1 MPRSGV
7 RPIAG
12 RLEPVPIIPSG
23 KENMR
28 QGDPQGQRIGP
39 LTRALQKVVEVRPEE
54 VKLLFLSGA
63 YFFLVLTSYYIIRP
77 IRDEMGVAGGVE
89 NLAWLFT
96 GTLVGTL
103 LVHPLFSWTVARY
116 PRKRF
121 IPIAYRFF
129 IINLLIFF
137 VLLRTV
143 PGDAYIWVGRLFF
156 NWTSV
161 FNLFV
166 VSVFWAFMADIF
178 RSEQGKRLFGFI
190 GLGGT
195 LGAILG
201 SAVTAA
207 LAERLGPV
215 NLLLFSALFL
225 ELALRCVR
233 VLGRRVTFQGVGSV
247 ADEEKAI
254 GGGVLAGVTSAFR
267 SPYLLGIILFMFLFT
282 FTSTSM
288 YFQQADIVSR
298 HFQEPGSRTAF
309 FARIDL
315 MVNLLT
321 LFTQAFLTGRIIKW
335 FGLGLALAIL
345 PLVTALGFGILG
357 AIPTLGVLMVVQ
369 TLRRGWNYGLMKPA
383 LEALYTVLPRE
394 DKYKAKNFIDTFV
407 YRAGDQTGAWS
418 YNGLM
423 ATGLSLTALAFLNVP
438 IAGMWM
444 AMGLGLGWA
453 QRRKARTSPGLGDPA
468 PAMAGD

>member
-1 MPRSGV
+1 MSH
-7 RPIAG
+7 
-12 RLEPVPIIPSG
+12 ES
-23 KENMR
+23 ENE
-28 QGDPQGQRIGP
+28 GAPGQVTH
-39 LTRALQKVVEVRPEE
+39 LLQKVVEVRPKEIR
-54 VKLLFLSGA
+54 LLFLSGA

-96 GTLVGTL
+96 GTLVLTL
-103 LVHPLFSWTVARY
+103 LVHPLFTWTVARL
-116 PRKRF
+116 PRKQF

-129 IINLLIFF
+129 ILNLLIFF

-143 PGDAYIWVGRLFF
+143 PEGAYVWIGRLFF

-201 SAVTAA
+201 SFVTAS
-207 LAERLGPV
+207 LAEALGPV
-215 NLLLFSALFL
+215 NLLLLSAFFL

-233 VLGRRVTFQGVGSV
+233 ALGRLVTDQGIR
-247 ADEEKAI
+247 AREDEEKAM
-254 GGGVLAGVTSAFR
+254 GGGILAGITGAFR

-282 FTSTSM
+282 FTTTSM

-298 HFQEPGSRTAF
+298 HFQDPGARTAF
-309 FARIDL
+309 FARINL
-315 MVNLLT
+315 LVNLLT
-321 LFTQAFLTGRIIKW
+321 LLTQAFLTGRIIKW
-335 FGLGLALAIL
+335 FGLGVALAIL
-345 PLVTALGFGILG
+345 PLVTAVGFGVLG
-357 AIPTLGVLMVVQ
+357 AIPTLGVLLVVQ
-369 TLRRGWNYGLMKPA
+369 TFVRGWNYGLMKPA
-383 LEALYTVLPRE
+383 LEALYTVIPRE
-394 DKYKAKNFIDTFV
+394 EKYKAKNFIDTFV

-423 ATGLSLTALAFLNVP
+423 ALGLSLTTVAFVMVP
-438 IAGMWM
+438 VAGLWM
-444 AMGLGLGWA
+444 SMGLGLGWA
-453 QRRKARTSPGLGDPA
+453 QRKREGREETRSSAGLVVA
-468 PAMAGD
+468 PQHS

>member
-1 MPRSGV
+1 MSP
-7 RPIAG
+7 
-12 RLEPVPIIPSG
+12 
-23 KENMR
+23 ENTE
-28 QGDPQGQRIGP
+28 
-39 LTRALQKVVEVRPEE
+39 TRAGGSLTQLLQRVVEVRPEE
-54 VKLLFLSGA
+54 VGVLFLSGA

-96 GTLVGTL
+96 GTLAGTL

-116 PRKRF
+116 PRRLF

-129 IINLLIFF
+129 IFNLLLFF
-137 VLLRTV
+137 LLLRVV
-143 PGDAYIWVGRLFF
+143 PEGAYVWVGRVFF

-201 SAVTAA
+201 SSVTVF
-207 LAERLGPV
+207 LAETIGPV
-215 NLLLFSALFL
+215 NLLLVSAFFL
-225 ELALRCVR
+225 EVALRCVR
-233 VLGRRVTFQGVGSV
+233 ALGRRVTRRGVRP
-247 ADEEKAI
+247 AEDEEKAI
-254 GGGVLAGVTSAFR
+254 GGGVLAGITGALR
-267 SPYLLGIILFMFLFT
+267 SPYLLAIILFIFLFT
-282 FTSTSM
+282 FSSTAM

-298 HFQEPGSRTAF
+298 HFADPGARTAF

-315 MVNLLT
+315 LVNLLT
-321 LFTQAFLTGRIIKW
+321 LLTQAFLTGRIIKW
-335 FGLGLALAIL
+335 FGLGVALAIL

-357 AIPTLGVLMVVQ
+357 AVPTLGVLMVVQ

-394 DKYKAKNFIDTFV
+394 EKYKAKNFIDTFV

-423 ATGLSLTALAFLNVP
+423 TMGLGATALAFMNVP
-438 IAGMWM
+438 VAGIWM
-444 AMGLGLGWA
+444 AIGLGLGWA
-453 QRRKARTSPGLGDPA
+453 QRRRADAGEPGPSPTSPGLA
-468 PAMAGD
+468 QSA

>member
-1 MPRSGV
+1 MKLESPQ
-7 RPIAG
+7 RPDTG
-12 RLEPVPIIPSG
+12 PFCRLL
-23 KENMR
+23 
-28 QGDPQGQRIGP
+28 QR
-39 LTRALQKVVEVRPEE
+39 AVEVRPHE
-54 VKLLFLSGA
+54 VRLLFLSGA

-103 LVHPLFSWTVARY
+103 LVHPLFTWTVARY
-116 PRKRF
+116 PRKKF
-121 IPIAYRFF
+121 IPFAYRFF
-129 IINLLIFF
+129 ILNLLLFF
-137 VLLRTV
+137 VLLKTV
-143 PGDAYIWVGRLFF
+143 PEGAYVWVGRLFF

-201 SAVTAA
+201 SSVTAF
-207 LAERLGPV
+207 LAETLGPV
-215 NLLLFSALFL
+215 NLLLLSALSL

-233 VLGRRVTFQGVGSV
+233 ALGRRVTTEGIGSV
-247 ADEEKAI
+247 EDEEVAM
-254 GGGVLAGVTSAFR
+254 GGGVLAGITGAFR
-267 SPYLLGIILFMFLFT
+267 SPYLLAIILFMFLFT

-298 HFQEPGSRTAF
+298 HFGEPGARTAF

-315 MVNLLT
+315 LVNLLT

-335 FGLGLALAIL
+335 LGLGVALAIL
-345 PLVTALGFGILG
+345 PLVTALGFGLLG
-357 AIPTLGVLMVVQ
+357 AVPTLGVLMVVQ

-423 ATGLSLTALAFLNVP
+423 ALGLSLTALAFVNVP
-438 IAGMWM
+438 VAGLWM
-444 AMGLGLGWA
+444 ATGLGLGWA
-453 QRRKARTSPGLGDPA
+453 QRRRAAGTGFGPSPDSAGVARNS
-468 PAMAGD
+468 

>member
-1 MPRSGV
+1 MNQ
-7 RPIAG
+7 
-12 RLEPVPIIPSG
+12 
-23 KENMR
+23 ENAESPAV
-28 QGDPQGQRIGP
+28 GPFTHLLQR
-39 LTRALQKVVEVRPEE
+39 VVEVRPRE
-54 VKLLFLSGA
+54 VGVLFLSGA

-77 IRDEMGVAGGVE
+77 IREEMGVAGGIE

-96 GTLVGTL
+96 GTLAGTL
-103 LVHPLFSWTVARY
+103 LVHPLFTWTVARY
-116 PRKRF
+116 PRRLF

-129 IINLLIFF
+129 IINLLLFF
-137 VLLRTV
+137 LLMKTV
-143 PGDAYIWVGRLFF
+143 PPGATVWVGRVFF

-161 FNLFV
+161 YNLFV

-201 SAVTAA
+201 SSVTVF
-207 LAERLGPV
+207 LAEALGPV
-215 NLLLFSALFL
+215 NLLLFSAFFL

-233 VLGRRVTFQGVGSV
+233 ALGRRVTHQGVGSLE
-247 ADEEKAI
+247 DEEKAI
-254 GGGVLAGVTSAFR
+254 GGGVLAGITGAVR
-267 SPYLLGIILFMFLFT
+267 SPYLLAIILFMFLFT
-282 FTSTSM
+282 FSSTSM

-298 HFQEPGSRTAF
+298 HFEDPGARTAF

-315 MVNLLT
+315 LVNLLT
-321 LFTQAFLTGRIIKW
+321 LFTQAFLTGRIIRW
-335 FGLGLALAIL
+335 FGLGVALAIL
-345 PLVTALGFGILG
+345 PMVTVLGFGILG
-357 AIPTLGVLMVVQ
+357 AVPTLGVLMVVQ

-423 ATGLSLTALAFLNVP
+423 AVGLSLTALAFVNVP
-438 IAGMWM
+438 VAGLWM
-444 AMGLGLGWA
+444 AVGLGLGWA
-453 QRRKARTSPGLGDPA
+453 QRRRAEGGGKGALPQRAGLTQNA
-468 PAMAGD
+468 